1 MNALLD
7 ETNDI
12 PVIEL
17 DKLGQ
22 FEFESD
28 SNGLKTSPGPSI
40 IACDR
45 RFELLVVGIDFRTF

>member
-1 MNALLD
+1 MKALLD
-7 ETNDI
+7 EINDI

-17 DKLGQ
+17 LKLGA

-28 SNGLKTSPGPSI
+28 SNGLKTSPGASI

-45 RFELLVVGIDFRTF
+45 RFELLVLGFDFRTF